1 MIRKI
6 EKFARDLKV
15 EYGLRA
21 DRALST
27 IREATIDT
35 AELIRSGKS
44 PIRKFADTGLKLNR
58 ITSKSVDKLVR
69 NQVHFVE
76 GTLDDGA
83 RRLKMAARAHNVRDL
98 VGDQIATLPATRE
111 RTLGSARKTIDIIK
125 LTGTDFRGVVT
136 EVIGDIRGSAPVVA
150 VRKTASDVEKKTRK
164 AVSKVELR
172 TRKVASELETKTMET
187 VADAEGTVRKA
198 AARAER
204 KSRKAIKAARTET
217 RKVARKAAPKKRKPA
232 ARKTTAK
239 RQAGTAKKVTSKKP
253 VAKKP
258 VVKKAAARTTS
269 RKKPVVR
276 KTAVKKTAK
285 KAA

>member
-276 KTAVKKTAK
+276 KTAVKTTAK

>member
-232 ARKTTAK
+232 ARKTTVKTTAK
-239 RQAGTAKKVTSKKP
+239 RRAATAKKVAS
-253 VAKKP
+253 KKP

-276 KTAVKKTAK
+276 KTAVKTTAK

>member
-136 EVIGDIRGSAPVVA
+136 EVIGDIRSSAPVVA

-204 KSRKAIKAARTET
+204 KSRKSIKAARTET

-232 ARKTTAK
+232 ARKTTVKTTAK
-239 RQAGTAKKVTSKKP
+239 RRAATAKKVAS
-253 VAKKP
+253 KKP

-276 KTAVKKTAK
+276 KTAVKTTAK

>member
-44 PIRKFADTGLKLNR
+44 PIRKFADTCLKLNR

-253 VAKKP
+253 V
-258 VVKKAAARTTS
+258 VKKAAARTTS

-276 KTAVKKTAK
+276 KTAVKTTAK

>member
-125 LTGTDFRGVVT
+125 LTGTDFRRGAT

-276 KTAVKKTAK
+276 KTAVKTTAK

>member
-239 RQAGTAKKVTSKKP
+239 RRAGTAKKVASKKP

-276 KTAVKKTAK
+276 KTAVKTTAK